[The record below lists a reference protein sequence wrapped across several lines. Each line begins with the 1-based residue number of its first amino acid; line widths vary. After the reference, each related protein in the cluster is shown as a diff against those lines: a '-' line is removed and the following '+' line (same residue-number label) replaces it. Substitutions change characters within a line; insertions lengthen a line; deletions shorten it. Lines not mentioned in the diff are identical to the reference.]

1 MARLRLARIV
11 AARPGRVSVA
21 APVRAWLL
29 CVCFLH
35 DVAHAHEPR
44 PPAPRPAKVVSV
56 ARKTYAATCT
66 LKVSLVDQKTGS
78 PLPGIV
84 QVRDAEGDVV
94 ELAEVVNRGQGIE
107 QKGPIHEWWVLA
119 KPMEFTVPA
128 TAIEIRALSGLETE
142 LRRQKVDL
150 TGQLQSSLRVP
161 LARFYRAR
169 DHGHVAGNT
178 HLHLMKLS
186 KQQADRYLQEVPLT
200 DGLEVVFLSY
210 LERAGADLEYTSN
223 KYGRRELEQL
233 SHEHLHWGHGQEHRH
248 NFGSHGEG
256 YGHILLLDVPY
267 IIQPVSI
274 GPGITKAG
282 ADAPPLQE
290 GIDEAR
296 RGGGKVIWAHNSF
309 GFEDIP
315 NWITGRV
322 HANNI
327 FDGSARGSYKD
338 TYYRYLNLGL
348 HVPFSTGTDWFIYD
362 FSRAYVTTDR
372 PITPK
377 EWLDRLADGKSF
389 ITNGPLLEWTVQ
401 QKPVGSVIDIS
412 KPTTLTAHGRALSR
426 TDFKRIEVVRNGR
439 VLETAVC
446 EKQGEHFVANV
457 ELSLPVDAPCWLALR
472 TPPPPV
478 KDDPQLQEPVNRN
491 EFGELLFA
499 HTSPIYVTLNGEGVF
514 DSATAAELVAQ
525 MKSDWEK
532 IQSQAVFSEPSQRNR
547 VSQVYQEA
555 IHVLEE
561 RLTERGK

>member
-1 MARLRLARIV
+1 MLVKAFANCCRYRPY
-11 AARPGRVSVA
+11 AARA
-21 APVRAWLL
+21 CAWLMCL
-29 CVCFLH
+29 WFALEL
-35 DVAHAHEPR
+35 AHAHEPR
-44 PPAPRPAKVVSV
+44 PPAPRAAKVATV
-56 ARKTYAATCT
+56 ARKTYEATCKLT
-66 LKVSLVDQKTGS
+66 ISLVDQKTGA

-84 QVRDAEGDVV
+84 QVRDADGDVV
-94 ELAEVVNRGQGIE
+94 ELAELVNRGQGIE
-107 QKGPIHEWWVLA
+107 QKGPIHDWWVLA
-119 KPMEFTVPA
+119 RPMVVTVPA
-128 TAIEIRALSGLETE
+128 AVLEIRALSGLETD
-142 LRRQKVDL
+142 LSRQKVDL
-150 TGQLQSSLRVP
+150 SGRSRSTLQIP

-169 DHGHVAGNT
+169 ENGHVAGNT

-186 KQQADRYLQEVPLT
+186 KQQADRYLQEVPLA

-223 KYGRRELEQL
+223 KYSLRELERL

-256 YGHILLLDVPY
+256 YGHILLLDIPY

-296 RGGGKVIWAHNSF
+296 RGGGKVIWAHNMF
-309 GFEDIP
+309 GFEDVP
-315 NWITGRV
+315 NWVTGRV

-377 EWLDRLADGKSF
+377 EWLDRLAEGKSF
-389 ITNGPLLEWTVQ
+389 ITNGPLLEWSVE
-401 QKPVGSVIDIS
+401 QKSVGSVIDIS
-412 KPTTLTAHGRALSR
+412 KPATLKARGRALGR

-439 VLETAVC
+439 VMETAAC
-446 EKQGEHFVANV
+446 EKQGEHFVADI
-457 ELSLPVDAPCWLALR
+457 ELSLSIEAPCWLALR

-478 KDDPQLQEPVNRN
+478 KDDPTLQEPVAQN
-491 EFGELLFA
+491 EFGGLLFA

-514 DSATAAELVAQ
+514 DSTTATELVAQ

-532 IQSQAVFSEPSQRNR
+532 IQSQAVFADESQRTR

-555 IHVLEE
+555 IDVLEK
-561 RLTERGK
+561 RLAERGK